1 MEVPF
6 PEGEFVAHTETDI
19 YGPGK
24 VLGLEGTWR
33 RVRFT
38 RFVASIDA
46 RNLRPA
52 TDEERAEVV
61 AWLRARQQRYGG
73 TW

>member
-1 MEVPF
+1 MEVLYE
-6 PEGEFVAHTETDI
+6 EGEFVAHTETDV

-24 VLGLEGTWR
+24 VIGIEGAWR

-38 RFVASIDA
+38 RFVASVDA
-46 RNLRPA
+46 RNLRTA
-52 TDEERAEVV
+52 NADERAEITE
-61 AWLRARQQRYGG
+61 WLDARRRQYGG

>member
-1 MEVPF
+1 MEVPYG
-6 PEGEFVAHTETDI
+6 EGEFVAHTESDV

-24 VLGLEGTWR
+24 VIGIEGTWR

-38 RFVASIDA
+38 RFVASVDA
-46 RNLRPA
+46 RNLRTA
-52 TDEERAEVV
+52 TDDERAEIVE
-61 AWLRARQQRYGG
+61 WLNAKRRQYGG